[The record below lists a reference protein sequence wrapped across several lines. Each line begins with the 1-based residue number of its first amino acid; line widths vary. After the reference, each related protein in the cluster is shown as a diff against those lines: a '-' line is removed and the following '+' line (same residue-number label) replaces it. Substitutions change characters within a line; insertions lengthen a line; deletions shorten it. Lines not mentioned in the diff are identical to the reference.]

1 MREGQA
7 GVEVDTTASLTKFL
21 AERLRLRVNE
31 KKSAVDR
38 PWLRKLLGYSMTF
51 HKQPRLK
58 PADEAVRRFKEKIR
72 VLLRSG
78 RGQSMGKVV
87 EALTPLMRGW
97 STYFQLAEVKD
108 IFEGLDGWIRR
119 KLRCLLWRQGK
130 RVHTRARRLMQPDEA
145 PGTMQEPRT

>member
-58 PADEAVRRFKEKIR
+58 PADEAVRRVSATSPPTRSRRQLCPPSLSPQTQRAREGALDTEDNTM
-72 VLLRSG
+72 VLPHQDHLPYLGIPGLS
-78 RGQSMGKVV
+78 
-87 EALTPLMRGW
+87 RGW
-97 STYFQLAEVKD
+97 
-108 IFEGLDGWIRR
+108 
-119 KLRCLLWRQGK
+119 
-130 RVHTRARRLMQPDEA
+130 
-145 PGTMQEPRT
+145 